1 MAPSHTLSF
10 WEMPKQKSRPMTLRL
25 PEQADEALDAVA
37 RELGLDR
44 SSTLR
49 FLVLEK
55 VRAMNL
61 PLPSRPALAAPA
73 PPVAPEPRRAP
84 RGARRVGKR

>member
-1 MAPSHTLSF
+1 
-10 WEMPKQKSRPMTLRL
+10 MPKQKIRPMTLRL
-25 PEQADEALDAVA
+25 SEQADEALDAVA

-55 VRAMNL
+55 ARAMNL
-61 PLPSRPALAAPA
+61 PPTTRAPVVPPPA
-73 PPVAPEPRRAP
+73 PPVAPEPP
-84 RGARRVGKR
+84 RARRGGRR